1 MDMDL
6 QSYVK
11 VYNNWIDNKNCDLS
25 VEELELD
32 LTSWKQHTYYN
43 PTGDKITALNADK
56 EFDYSYD
63 IISSTPYIMK
73 RIGDVV
79 IKYIEDCKISWM
91 PHLTAY
97 TEVRFNKYTKD
108 TLMSEHADHIHSI
121 FDGTRKGIPTLS
133 CLALLNDDFTGG
145 EFIMFGDK
153 QYELKKGDMMIF
165 PSNFLYPHRVEPVT
179 SGIRYSCVSWVW

>member
-1 MDMDL
+1 MNMDL

-11 VYNNWIDNKNCDLS
+11 VYNNWIDEKNCDLS
-25 VEELELD
+25 IEELDLD

-43 PTGDKITALNADK
+43 PTVNQSVTINYDK

-73 RIGDVV
+73 RIGEAVNRYV
-79 IKYIEDCKISWM
+79 EELKFSWM
-91 PHLTAY
+91 PHLSGY
-97 TEVRFNKYTKD
+97 TEVRFNKYSKY

-133 CLALLNDDFTGG
+133 CLALLDDNFTGG
-145 EFIMFGDK
+145 EFVMFGDK
-153 QYELKKGDMMIF
+153 VIEFKKGDMMIF

-179 SGIRYSCVSWVW
+179 SGIRYSCVSWVY